1 MCFMD
6 VIAILREHE
15 QVLKKQYGIEKIGIF
30 GSFARGEE
38 HPDSDVD
45 ILISF
50 QTGEKTFENFIDCKF
65 YLESLF
71 ERKIDLGMMNSIKPR
86 FESNIL
92 EEIIYA

>member
-1 MCFMD
+1 MD

-15 QVLKKQYGIEKIGIF
+15 QILKKQFGIEKIGIF

-45 ILISF
+45 VLVSF
-50 QTGEKTFENFIDCKF
+50 QTGEKTFENFMDCKF

-71 ERKIDLGMMNSIKPR
+71 ERKIDLGMMNSVKPR
-86 FESNIL
+86 YKPYIFS
-92 EEIIYA
+92 EIVYA